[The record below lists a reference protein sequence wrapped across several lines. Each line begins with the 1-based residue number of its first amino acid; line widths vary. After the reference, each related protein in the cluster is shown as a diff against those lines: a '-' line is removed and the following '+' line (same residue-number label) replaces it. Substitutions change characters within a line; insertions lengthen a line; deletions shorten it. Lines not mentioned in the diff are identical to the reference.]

1 MTTPLASHAFFW
13 LQQSRLKFLSSDMRA
28 NSLSNDK
35 ILEVTKFKAFADDK
49 LNVPK
54 MIISVFGKLE
64 NIEGKGKK
72 MLVTSIFSFSHNVF
86 KRLLSWGRSRSVL
99 CIVNYLIL
107 LIAMDWNF

>member
-1 MTTPLASHAFFW
+1 
-13 LQQSRLKFLSSDMRA
+13 MRA

-72 MLVTSIFSFSHNVF
+72 CWLPAFSPFPTTFSKGFFLGVVQ
-86 KRLLSWGRSRSVL
+86 GRYCVL
-99 CIVNYLIL
+99 
-107 LIAMDWNF
+107 